1 MAEEDDLNLD
11 VGLIS
16 DKAEE
21 LKQVDEL
28 SFNPDAFEEIK
39 REFKSFLDEIV
50 GNNDYRAFKEQYQAK
65 YHVLESSFHKEQKTL
80 KQCKQKINEIWEKAQ
95 NVRSAVRMAMQEVDK
110 IADLKK
116 EVDEFQAKT
125 ASRKDDEKDKRAK
138 IEMLQ
143 EEIADA
149 KRKADEAHELE
160 EETLLRKRNKEWEE
174 LMKRKE
180 EQDEKLKGHRDY

>member
-1 MAEEDDLNLD
+1 MSEEDDLKLD
-11 VGLIS
+11 VGAIA

-39 REFKSFLDEIV
+39 REFKTFLEEIV
-50 GNNDYRAFKEQYQAK
+50 GNNDYRAFKEQYTAK
-65 YHVLESSFHKEQKTL
+65 YHVLESSYHKEQKTL
-80 KQCKQKINEIWEKAQ
+80 KQCKTKINEIWEKAQ

-110 IADLKK
+110 IGDLKK
-116 EVDEFQAKT
+116 SVDEEQTRT
-125 ASRKDDEKDKRAK
+125 ARLKEEQKEKMAK
-138 IEMLQ
+138 IEMLD
-143 EEIADA
+143 EEIAEA

-160 EETLLRKRNKEWEE
+160 EETLLRKKNKEWEE

-180 EQDEKLKGHRDY
+180 E